1 MRRALCYLLVRPK
14 GGAAVKRDDRRQR
27 IIDML
32 VEEGNVSLDE
42 FARRFDVSKM
52 TIHRDLDDLETEGLL
67 RKLRGGATIES
78 SAQFESDYRYRTRKA
93 AAEKRLIAQKAADLV
108 EPGMSVMLDDSSTS
122 QAIVPFLI
130 EKRPLTVITN
140 NLSVMNAMA
149 GQAGITMITLGGTY
163 SRKFNGFFGLLTEQA
178 LSDLR
183 ADLVLISSS
192 SISGTTVFHQDQEV
206 IEVKRGMI
214 EAGAR
219 RYLMVDH
226 EKFGRTALHRVV
238 ELDRFDGVVT
248 SDAVPSEA
256 LEKVVALGIELHLA
270 KGDKT

>member
-1 MRRALCYLLVRPK
+1 M
-14 GGAAVKRDDRRQR
+14 
-27 IIDML
+27 
-32 VEEGNVSLDE
+32 SLDD
-42 FARRFDVSKM
+42 FALRLDVSKM
-52 TIHRDLDDLETEGLL
+52 TIHRDLDDLQAEGLL
-67 RKLRGGATIES
+67 RKQRGGATIES
-78 SAQFESDYRYRTRKA
+78 SAQFESDFRYRTRKA
-93 AAEKRLIAQKAADLV
+93 AAEKRLIAKKAAELV

-122 QAIVPFLI
+122 AAIVPFLI

-140 NLSVMNAMA
+140 NLSVIDALA
-149 GQAGITMITLGGTY
+149 GQAGIAVITLGGMY

-178 LSDLR
+178 LSALR

-238 ELDRFDGVVT
+238 ELDQFDGVVT
-248 SDAVPSEA
+248 SDAAPRAE
-256 LEKVVALGIELHLA
+256 LEKVVGLGIALHLA
-270 KGDKT
+270 EGGAS